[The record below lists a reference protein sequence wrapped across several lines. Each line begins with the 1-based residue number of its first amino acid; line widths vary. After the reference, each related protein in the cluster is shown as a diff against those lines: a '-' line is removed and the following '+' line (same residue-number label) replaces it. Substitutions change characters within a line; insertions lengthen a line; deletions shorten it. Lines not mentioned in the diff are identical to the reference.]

1 MNPLLLNGTA
11 PRWPLRL
18 CPYCA
23 SCGAAV
29 DQNGNL
35 VYDGGRVGA
44 GIDWVDVQNTPGW
57 ASGWPP
63 GTVGVGGPKPLLPWS
78 GYRPNLANAFD
89 DAPPLTE
96 PAGARCECGS
106 ESVYGSGAG
115 HSSWCPKAVA
125 S

>member
-1 MNPLLLNGTA
+1 MNPLLLNGST
-11 PRWPLRL
+11 PRWPLRP
-18 CPYCA
+18 CPFCP

-29 DQNGNL
+29 DQDGYT
-35 VYDGGRVGA
+35 VYEGGRLA
-44 GIDWVDVQNTPGW
+44 ASIDWDDVQNTPGW

-63 GTVGVGGPKPLLPWS
+63 SAGGPKPLLPWS
-78 GYRPNLANAFD
+78 GYRINLPNAFD

-96 PAGARCECGS
+96 TPAVRCECGS
-106 ESVYGSGAG
+106 EAVHGAGAG